1 MQSVKNLLI
10 WIIFMGVTYSI
21 AAVPSEEFNYEQL
34 PPLYA
39 TADYRDC
46 LQQPSSSYCWVYAEI
61 QADNSSP
68 LWHYLW
74 NHSNSNAYHY
84 RHDQVYRGICTSQCN
99 NGGVE
104 VTMAGDK
111 LLGSDIVPDAKYR
124 SVCTS
129 PCINGNYEDPVA
141 GDRLLDSKIVQMAQR
156 LHEISRNQKT
166 VVDNGDNIQQ
176 CVNSEFRQRYNL
188 SVKTFTTYCENPKE
202 PLEKAHHNLCSF
214 SLYRNYRRLVIPN
227 HSPMGRDLQF
237 VDCFRTILSLV
248 IVGEHT
254 TYTQFMPTKN
264 PELFEQ
270 MYSNPFT
277 LIIVHI
283 IVCIELFFMLSG
295 LMLCLKFKKGE
306 FITPQS
312 SIKECLIVFLRLLIS
327 RYLRYMPS
335 LLLPIL
341 LTSNVMLYVQQGPFW
356 RHVMEPNVVL
366 CRSEWWSNLLMTA
379 NLGINNCL
387 EINFCFFFFRYPKY
401 KIPLYT
407 VIGTVGALLPT
418 IVGYIKKLPSIGTLT
433 VESYRH
439 IFLQGVETG
448 EYLYLSTYS
457 NLNGFFVGLICGEIY
472 LKYLQHDSYKK
483 LIESRIKYFIPLGW
497 PIIPAIWYLGSKL
510 LFQEPSIWTALYGIL
525 HRPLSLVIMAIIAVI
540 YNMCGQMYGGIPNW
554 PVFRPLARISYQVY
568 LWHFIILVVLLGS
581 SDKLIEISAMYEVLL
596 YFKVYILAVIVSFFI
611 AIMLE
616 YPMAELLKVFE
627 LKKKS
632 KMNKTS

>member
-202 PLEKAHHNLCSF
+202 PLEKGRWYYFTISILICIVLLNIFSTIYDWYLKNKQNNSKENSEYYDKPHKSTAHHNLCSF

-379 NLGINNCL
+379 NLGINNCCWVHTWY
-387 EINFCFFFFRYPKY
+387 IAADFQ
-401 KIPLYT
+401 LY
-407 VIGTVGALLPT
+407 A
-418 IVGYIKKLPSIGTLT
+418 
-433 VESYRH
+433 
-439 IFLQGVETG
+439 IFLAV
-448 EYLYLSTYS
+448 LILSS
-457 NLNGFFVGLICGEIY
+457 
-472 LKYLQHDSYKK
+472 K
-483 LIESRIKYFIPLGW
+483 LI
-497 PIIPAIWYLGSKL
+497 
-510 LFQEPSIWTALYGIL
+510 
-525 HRPLSLVIMAIIAVI
+525 
-540 YNMCGQMYGGIPNW
+540 
-554 PVFRPLARISYQVY
+554 
-568 LWHFIILVVLLGS
+568 
-581 SDKLIEISAMYEVLL
+581 LIT
-596 YFKVYILAVIVSFFI
+596 F
-611 AIMLE
+611 
-616 YPMAELLKVFE
+616 LLKFG
-627 LKKKS
+627 
-632 KMNKTS
+632 NKFLFLFF